1 MEKIVKILC
10 VCAVLLVGGLGARF
24 TEAKALAGA
33 KHAAPSIIELL
44 WEVEDWGSVKDRLS
58 GWLRQAYSWISPSG
72 THLFLPNDAHLYQVS
87 GHLIST
93 NRYVCDSVCINPG
106 KPRALDLEGYS
117 QAEIQEL
124 FENARCLLPSIQV
137 LAEQRADRR
146 FSAQPID
153 DLSAFEMNKAPGF
166 QGSWLACEKATSK

>member
-1 MEKIVKILC
+1 MEKIIKILC

-44 WEVEDWGSVKDRLS
+44 WEVEDWREAKDRLS
-58 GWLRQAYSWISPSG
+58 AWLRQAYSWISPSG
-72 THLFLPNDAHLYQVS
+72 TRLFLPNDAHLYQVS

-106 KPRALDLEGYS
+106 KPRVLASEGLS
-117 QAEIQEL
+117 EEEVQEL
-124 FENARCLLPSIQV
+124 LDSYLRSGLQTQAGAKQSADMMLLDSLIYDFTV
-137 LAEQRADRR
+137 R
-146 FSAQPID
+146 
-153 DLSAFEMNKAPGF
+153 KTPGLD
-166 QGSWLACEKATSK
+166 QERIYP